1 MSEESRLRFRKA
13 RQFLAE
19 AQKANPAESPLSIVH
34 DGYYAMFHAALA
46 VLEKN
51 MKQPPTR
58 HGMVI
63 GAFGRLVKDMGDE
76 GKGHGRAFND
86 AQEMR
91 LACDYA
97 PGSLPTLEDASAIRE
112 DARAFLA
119 FCAKLLL

>member
-1 MSEESRLRFRKA
+1 
-13 RQFLAE
+13 
-19 AQKANPAESPLSIVH
+19 
-34 DGYYAMFHAALA
+34 
-46 VLEKN
+46 

-86 AQEMR
+86 AQELR

-97 PGSLPTLEDASAIRE
+97 PASTPSCEDVVSIRE
-112 DARAFLA
+112 NAQAFLL
-119 FCAKLLL
+119 FCERLLEKSN